1 MKKIIL
7 IIVAATLLVASNNE
21 YKYEISPMISKVDT
35 ASNVEHETQNALGLS
50 LGINQDEK
58 CILDQIEL
66 GFLRS
71 DNVKYKELPNDSTDI
86 TRIFVNGVKEYKIAD
101 KTKLYALAGLGHEET
116 NNALLENDGGIFGTI
131 GVGIKYALTKTFS
144 LKADVRELVLLDG
157 DSNTIYT
164 VGFAIPFGKKQLL
177 EPKKT
182 PITKI
187 IDGDDDDNDGVS
199 NSQDKCPETKPN
211 VKVDK
216 DGCEVVVAK
225 ADLEILF
232 ETDKSI
238 VRDQF
243 NLKLTKYVDFLKA
256 NPNTSIIL
264 EAHTDSIASEK
275 YNLALS
281 QRRASS
287 TKQALVN
294 MGIDA
299 SRIKAIGYGESKPRV
314 ANDTAENRALNRRV
328 TATIVK

>member
-7 IIVAATLLVASNNE
+7 TTIAVATLLVASNNE

-35 ASNVEHETQNALGLS
+35 ASNVEHETQNAFGLS

-71 DNVKYKELPNDSTDI
+71 DNVKYKDLLNESTDI

-101 KTKLYALAGLGHEET
+101 KTKLYALAGLGYEET

-144 LKADVRELVLLDG
+144 LKADVRELVLLNG

-164 VGFAIPFGKKQLL
+164 VGFAIPFGKKQPL

-182 PITKI
+182 PITKMI
-187 IDGDDDDNDGVS
+187 DDDRDGH
-199 NSQDKCPETKPN
+199 EA
-211 VKVDK
+211 
-216 DGCEVVVAK
+216 VVAK

-243 NLKLTKYVDFLKA
+243 NSKLTKYVDFLKA
-256 NPNTSIIL
+256 NPSTSIIL
-264 EAHTDSIASEK
+264 EAHTDSISSDK

-281 QRRASS
+281 QRRANS